1 MKYALP
7 VLWALAGS
15 SLLHGQTV
23 SNAASLAGGVSP
35 GEVVVI
41 NGLPPLPGAAGT
53 PDPLSVAIDP
63 GGLPYS
69 LLGVSVTFGGIP
81 APLFA
86 VSTANGQGS
95 ITAQAPF
102 ELPVGTTS
110 VSVKTPSSTIAIP
123 NVAVKLL
130 QPGIFEHT
138 DTDGHLRAVLQRL
151 DGSTVTPSNPAR
163 SGEQLRMFVTGLG
176 QVFPSA
182 QTNKPGAATP
192 QVVVATVVV
201 GESGQGVPLVAAKYA
216 SNAIGV
222 YTVDFFL
229 PLDVPSGQDISLSV
243 GAISPDSTVVYSQ
256 LSHMIVVSS
265 VSPVTGLQIVSGNN
279 QSAAT
284 GAGFAQP
291 LVVKANSGGGV
302 AAGVPVRWT
311 IANGSATLSAS
322 TITTD
327 SNGNAAV
334 NVTAGPA
341 PGPVSVVASA
351 TSNGSTFSVTFSLI
365 VNAGPPLSI
374 SGPTSLTAATVG
386 SSYSQTFTATGGI
399 PPYTWSLA
407 AGAVPGLTLS
417 PAGVLSGTPTSA
429 GTYQLTVRVQDSVLN
444 ASAAVLSL
452 TVNRGCQPSQLLLQ
466 ITSLQAGFR
475 VVAGQPVTL
484 QEIVSDDCGNPVPG
498 GSVSG
503 SFSNGDAIITL
514 SGVGNGR
521 YSGTWV
527 PVGTGTVTI
536 LFSAFETVNGKLVG
550 GQSSPLTGTVMAPVV
565 STLQVAPTSLT
576 FSVQK
581 GDSPTTQS
589 LAVTSTGDPLTF
601 AVSTSGGAWLAASP
615 ASGTTQASV
624 TVTVDPTKLTT
635 PGAYTGS
642 VQFAV
647 GATVVPVPVNV
658 NFTVPAPKLVVPLTP
673 LSFTAESGGGAP
685 QPQVVTATAS
695 GGPVRF
701 TTTASTTSGGG
712 WLSVDPANGATD
724 ANLTIS
730 VHQGNLSS
738 GPYSGT
744 VTVKAPDANGGTF
757 QIPIGLTV
765 TAPTTNSL
773 IATPTGLQF
782 RHQINNTPP
791 DSQALKIS
799 SSGDAVNFLATAKV
813 SAGDP
818 QWLLVSPRSG
828 QATAQATATLT
839 VSVQPGGLAAGT
851 YNGSIQVDPSGSN
864 ATGVSVPVQLTVAPQ
879 PNSTLVTDTTQLT
892 YFLPSNA
899 TPGQRQVTIAGT
911 GPQLLNFNVQ
921 TATDVGSWLKV
932 SRSSGGA
939 SANLPAIVVVTA
951 DPAGLAPATY
961 SGKVTITPTGS
972 SSPIVIPVG
981 FTVGASL
988 KALVLS
994 QFALTFQVA
1003 QPNQQFGPQVVSI
1016 AATGQGTV
1024 NYTAT
1029 AQSDGNW
1036 LTADPA
1042 SGQVIAGSQQFGHIT
1057 VQVNAGSLSNGEY
1070 HGQIQVQ
1077 SPDVD
1082 NSPQF
1087 INVVLRVVKASDLS
1101 PQTAPTGLAFVAT
1114 AGGAAPAAQPV
1125 FLFNPSGQLG
1135 YNPVA
1140 QLDPSNPAGTPL
1152 FLQFKDAT
1160 KSGDFVNTM
1169 LVSVSPAGLSPNV
1182 YRGTI
1187 LVVFPGNIS
1196 RTVSVLL
1203 VVTPGST
1210 GASSRSLAS
1219 PRAASP
1225 VCVPSQYLPLFTS
1238 LEQNF
1243 SVSQGAPASTEI
1255 VVVDDCGNAVTSGTT
1270 GS

>member
-1 MKYALP
+1 
-7 VLWALAGS
+7 
-15 SLLHGQTV
+15 
-23 SNAASLAGGVSP
+23 
-35 GEVVVI
+35 
-41 NGLPPLPGAAGT
+41 
-53 PDPLSVAIDP
+53 
-63 GGLPYS
+63 
-69 LLGVSVTFGGIP
+69 
-81 APLFA
+81 
-86 VSTANGQGS
+86 
-95 ITAQAPF
+95 
-102 ELPVGTTS
+102 
-110 VSVKTPSSTIAIP
+110 
-123 NVAVKLL
+123 
-130 QPGIFEHT
+130 
-138 DTDGHLRAVLQRL
+138 
-151 DGSTVTPSNPAR
+151 
-163 SGEQLRMFVTGLG
+163 
-176 QVFPSA
+176 
-182 QTNKPGAATP
+182 
-192 QVVVATVVV
+192 
-201 GESGQGVPLVAAKYA
+201 
-216 SNAIGV
+216 
-222 YTVDFFL
+222 
-229 PLDVPSGQDISLSV
+229 
-243 GAISPDSTVVYSQ
+243 
-256 LSHMIVVSS
+256 
-265 VSPVTGLQIVSGNN
+265 
-279 QSAAT
+279 
-284 GAGFAQP
+284 
-291 LVVKANSGGGV
+291 
-302 AAGVPVRWT
+302 
-311 IANGSATLSAS
+311 
-322 TITTD
+322 
-327 SNGNAAV
+327 
-334 NVTAGPA
+334 
-341 PGPVSVVASA
+341 
-351 TSNGSTFSVTFSLI
+351 
-365 VNAGPPLSI
+365 
-374 SGPTSLTAATVG
+374 
-386 SSYSQTFTATGGI
+386 
-399 PPYTWSLA
+399 
-407 AGAVPGLTLS
+407 
-417 PAGVLSGTPTSA
+417 
-429 GTYQLTVRVQDSVLN
+429 
-444 ASAAVLSL
+444 
-452 TVNRGCQPSQLLLQ
+452 
-466 ITSLQAGFR
+466 
-475 VVAGQPVTL
+475 VTL

-1270 GS
+1270 GSTFSTGDRPLDLVSLGDGRWQATWVPRGDQGYTSVNVAATDTAQSIASGTSVPLSGFVQNSINAPVLSIAGAVTTLDGQPQLALAPGSYIRIRGTRLADNAAQVSDVPQPQVGNTTVSVGGLPLLLQSVAPGEIVALVPGNIPVNTSLPLVVANGSYLSAPEQVLVAQSWPVVETASLVGGALVLEVTGVGAMDGERPRAPFAVEIGGKRVRVERLSADPARAGVYWVRVPVGSEDWNGATVEVVGATARTSRTQVTAGR